1 MLHFFF
7 FLILFL
13 LPCSSCWVLGFWEAS
28 PLCVARIFRC
38 QLRYSLLHLAVVH
51 LKTTG
56 KFCFVFEFHGHSGAR
71 WPLPVTTTKANN
83 DWAIS
88 YVVSHCSKIDNR
100 STSPHPGLVFSFLG
114 FLRPCQQLSLSISV
128 SASGIAS
135 ISVPP
140 AHIVQLITIDILW
153 FYKVTQMH
161 ASLYYGWNGY
171 MVLVLYYYWLII
183 WNW

>member
-100 STSPHPGLVFSFLG
+100 STSPHPGLVL
-114 FLRPCQQLSLSISV
+114 FLRFSTTV
-128 SASGIAS
+128 SAIVTLYKRFCLRYRLHKRAS
-135 ISVPP
+135 STYCSTYHNRYLV
-140 AHIVQLITIDILW
+140 IL
-153 FYKVTQMH
+153 
-161 ASLYYGWNGY
+161 
-171 MVLVLYYYWLII
+171 
-183 WNW
+183 